1 MKKPYLKKIL
11 ILTMLLISFN
21 SFACDCDCEGDC
33 SFSVISNRNEL
44 VAIVKV
50 LEYSDFLDY
59 EIDGYDKKMP
69 FSMTVEII
77 KKYKGTESKN
87 RIKIWGDNGI
97 LCRPYISNFEV
108 GKYYLISP
116 LRLENDSDEGNKGDY
131 DFFACWTDYLTVDY
145 ENGIAHGEYTKRQ
158 NKISLKDFESGIKK

>member
-1 MKKPYLKKIL
+1 
-11 ILTMLLISFN
+11 MLLISFN
-21 SFACDCDCEGDC
+21 SFACDCNCEGDC
-33 SFSVISNRNEL
+33 SFSVISNRNDL

-50 LEYSDFLDY
+50 IEYSDFLNY
-59 EIDGYDKKMP
+59 KIDGYDKKMP

-131 DFFACWTDYLTVDY
+131 DFFACRTGRLAKQIEDSAQLNHTQSRCQQYGKFTILIKFCNFYLNSV
-145 ENGIAHGEYTKRQ
+145 H
-158 NKISLKDFESGIKK
+158 

>member
-11 ILTMLLISFN
+11 VLIMMLIFFN

-44 VAIVKV
+44 VALVKV
-50 LEYSDFLDY
+50 IEYSDFLDY

-77 KKYKGTESKN
+77 KKYKGTETKK

-116 LRLENDSDEGNKGDY
+116 LQIKNSSDEGNKGDY
-131 DFFACWTDYLTVDY
+131 DFFACWTDYLTVDF
-145 ENGIAHGEYTKRQ
+145 ENGIAHGEYTKKK
-158 NKISLKDFESGIKK
+158 NKISLKEFESGIKK